1 MARHIKPS
9 HLICRSRE
17 GRLIVMRASARRHCR
32 KCSRDH
38 TVRGLCTTA
47 AATAVAPDDD
57 RLIANVVPL
66 SSVDLCTAL
75 FASARDQAALFSV
88 DRFNAAYLVASVNPF
103 FGNKKIGFAL
113 QRTPA
118 GSSDY
123 LGYSVEA
130 VIASPELSSLH
141 ERGRDFCSRSR
152 QDRASGWNLDAS
164 RHAAL
169 L

>member
-1 MARHIKPS
+1 
-9 HLICRSRE
+9 
-17 GRLIVMRASARRHCR
+17 MRASARRHCR

-113 QRTPA
+113 QRT
-118 GSSDY
+118 SSRIIG
-123 LGYSVEA
+123 LPRLFGRSGYRFPGAILVA
-130 VIASPELSSLH
+130 
-141 ERGRDFCSRSR
+141 
-152 QDRASGWNLDAS
+152 
-164 RHAAL
+164 
-169 L
+169 